1 MPQAKFVQPTA
12 WILAGGGVQVRYSV
26 AGPNFHY
33 QDSQR
38 ILDFT
43 GQEIRVVDVPDV
55 GTLVSVTIVLTVD
68 SGSTTF
74 TGLLPRVNLPAPPAL
89 PAAVPVV
96 TDGIT
101 TIHHFSLVPAFQH
114 GQQDFYSVVPLTGLA
129 VQSDIN

>member
-1 MPQAKFVQPTA
+1 MPQARFVQPTT

-26 AGPNFHY
+26 AGPNFQY

-74 TGLLPRVNLPAPPAL
+74 TVLLPRVNLPAPPAL

-96 TDGIT
+96 TR
-101 TIHHFSLVPAFQH
+101 HSSLLSSTVSRIFTASSH
-114 GQQDFYSVVPLTGLA
+114 
-129 VQSDIN
+129 